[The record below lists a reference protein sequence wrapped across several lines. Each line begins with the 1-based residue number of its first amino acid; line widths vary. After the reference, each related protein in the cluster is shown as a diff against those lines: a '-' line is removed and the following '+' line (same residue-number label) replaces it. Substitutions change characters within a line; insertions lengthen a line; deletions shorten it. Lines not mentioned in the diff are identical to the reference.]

1 MAQVR
6 YPNLLE
12 LTNARLGNIPEFIEN
27 ELDKN
32 DLSAWIMD
40 AVAEMKDS
48 GVPRSILPD
57 GPEVSDYD
65 NQVATAIFYYVAA
78 ALGNGTNPNTR
89 YSTMFRQKVFRLA
102 LNEEDGEI

>member
-40 AVAEMKDS
+40 AVAEMADS
-48 GVPRSILPD
+48 GVPKSMLPD
-57 GPEVSDYD
+57 DPDTTEYD
-65 NQVATAIFYYVAA
+65 EQVATAVFYYVAA

-102 LNEEDGEI
+102 LSEEDGEI

>member
-1 MAQVR
+1 M
-6 YPNLLE
+6 
-12 LTNARLGNIPEFIEN
+12 
-27 ELDKN
+27 
-32 DLSAWIMD
+32 
-40 AVAEMKDS
+40 
-48 GVPRSILPD
+48 LPD

-89 YSTMFRQKVFRLA
+89 YTTMFRQKVFRLA

>member
-48 GVPRSILPD
+48 GVPRSLLPD

-65 NQVATAIFYYVAA
+65 NQVATAIF
-78 ALGNGTNPNTR
+78 
-89 YSTMFRQKVFRLA
+89 
-102 LNEEDGEI
+102 